1 MSCWSIVAELEKRS
15 KGPETRGGSVLRWWK
30 KKKGGG
36 VGGGMRRGG
45 GQSCLIFQ
53 VYLSANGA
61 CGKKMS
67 NKESALPLFWQQ
79 SCVHRGLSSD
89 APRLQK
95 QQNITFLLPPIKGRL
110 WKGGEQ
116 ERGEGKKGG
125 EEEELHVL
133 KKKAAAK
140 FLHWLNHG
148 GFRPVKSVPPR
159 RRGSPVGLIYHWLL
173 KLWRRRGW
181 CPPHTHTPTH
191 RLTTWFMLE

>member
-1 MSCWSIVAELEKRS
+1 MSCWSIVAELEERS

-30 KKKGGG
+30 KKKAGGWGG
-36 VGGGMRRGG
+36 VRRGG

-110 WKGGEQ
+110 WKGGGQ
-116 ERGEGKKGG
+116 GGGKKRGG
-125 EEEELHVL
+125 GGGVACIK

-148 GFRPVKSVPPR
+148 GFRPVKSVPPED
-159 RRGSPVGLIYHWLL
+159 GGVQWD
-173 KLWRRRGW
+173 
-181 CPPHTHTPTH
+181 
-191 RLTTWFMLE
+191 WFITGC